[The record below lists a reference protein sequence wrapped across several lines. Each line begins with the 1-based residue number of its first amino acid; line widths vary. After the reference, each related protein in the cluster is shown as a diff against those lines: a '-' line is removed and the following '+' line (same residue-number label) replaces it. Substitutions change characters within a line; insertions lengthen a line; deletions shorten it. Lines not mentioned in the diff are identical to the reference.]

1 MTQTILHLDASART
15 ENSIS
20 RDLSAQIVARF
31 KQADI
36 IRRDLA
42 SPLPL
47 ITGEWVG
54 ANFTPADDRDEAQ
67 RHTLALSDQL
77 VAEIN
82 AADVIVIGTPIYNF
96 SVPAVLK
103 AWIDLIARAGVTFKY
118 TANGPN
124 GLMTGKR
131 VIVAVASGGTK
142 VGSDL
147 DFATGYLRHM
157 IGFIGITDVKV
168 VAADQMAVEPEA
180 TLQAAKDAVEAL
192 AA

>member
-1 MTQTILHLDASART
+1 MTQTILHIDASAHT

-20 RDLSAQIVARF
+20 RDLSARIVKRF

-36 IRRDLA
+36 VRRDLET
-42 SPLPL
+42 PLPL
-47 ITGEWVG
+47 ITGDWVG
-54 ANFTPADDRDEAQ
+54 ANFTPAGDRDAVQ
-67 RHTLALSDQL
+67 RDTLALSDQL

-103 AWIDLIARAGVTFKY
+103 AWIDLIARAGVTFEY

-142 VGSDL
+142 VGSDI

-157 IGFIGITDVKV
+157 MGFIGITDVEV
-168 VAADQMAVEPEA
+168 VAADQMAIEPVA

>member
-67 RHTLALSDQL
+67 RHKWIERWVPRPLEPTLWGSRMVCD
-77 VAEIN
+77 E
-82 AADVIVIGTPIYNF
+82 DR
-96 SVPAVLK
+96 
-103 AWIDLIARAGVTFKY
+103 IDT
-118 TANGPN
+118 
-124 GLMTGKR
+124 
-131 VIVAVASGGTK
+131 
-142 VGSDL
+142 
-147 DFATGYLRHM
+147 
-157 IGFIGITDVKV
+157 
-168 VAADQMAVEPEA
+168 
-180 TLQAAKDAVEAL
+180 
-192 AA
+192 